1 MRPFRGCTMLLL
13 QDIAVT
19 YHNVVPAVQDI
30 SLEVSD
36 KSVVALLG
44 ANGAGKTTTLR
55 AISGLLNFHK
65 ASIIR
70 GSILFDGEHID
81 RLNATQIVQRGIV
94 QVLEGRRL
102 FADLTVDENLRA
114 GAISSHAPA
123 AVRRAYDRVM
133 ALFPVLQERRKSV
146 AGYLSGGEQQML
158 AIGRGLMASPKL
170 LLLDEPSL
178 GLAPFLV
185 QQIRKII
192 SEIHA
197 SGTAVLLVE
206 QNAQMALAVA
216 NYGYVLETGKVVLAQ
231 PAAELLQEESVR
243 KFYLGL
249 HGGGERSNMG
259 TLRQRRPER
268 RWSL

>member
-1 MRPFRGCTMLLL
+1 MLLL

-19 YHNVVPAVQDI
+19 YQNVIPAVRGV
-30 SLEVSD
+30 SLEVPD
-36 KSVVALLG
+36 KTIVALLG
-44 ANGAGKTTTLR
+44 TNGAGKTTILR

-65 ASIIR
+65 ASIVR

-81 RLNATQIVQRGIV
+81 RLNATQIVQRGVV

-102 FADLTVDENLRA
+102 FADLTVDENLRT
-114 GAISSHAPA
+114 GAIYSRDSA

-133 ALFPVLQERRKSV
+133 DLFPLLRERRGSV

-158 AIGRGLMASPKL
+158 AIGRGLMTSPRL

-178 GLAPFLV
+178 GLAPFMV

-192 SEIHA
+192 AEINA

-206 QNAQMALAVA
+206 QNAQMALSIAHD
-216 NYGYVLETGKVVLAQ
+216 GYVLETGKVVLAQ
-231 PAAELLQEESVR
+231 SATELMQHESVR

-249 HGGGERSNMG
+249 HEEGERSNMG
-259 TLRQRRPER
+259 LLRQRRPGR
-268 RWSL
+268 RWAI